1 MTRLAA
7 AGSGRAGGR
16 PASREPETPGARPRR
31 LDARRNLQ
39 AILEAAARELA
50 DDPKASMSAI
60 AERSGLGR
68 ATVYRHFRSREELVE
83 AIHRRA
89 LDDAEEAI
97 ARSRPREGPAPQ
109 ALERLVEALLEVG
122 DRYRVAAEL
131 HAGDPALRRRE
142 RRLARPVAALVE
154 RGQAAGE
161 LRGDIP
167 AEWVPQAL
175 AGLLAAAL
183 RASREGVIARNQAAR
198 CVLAALIEGVA
209 AGRGS
214 RASPPRGCRTS

>member
-7 AGSGRAGGR
+7 AGPGRTGGR
-16 PASREPETPGARPRR
+16 PASRDPKTPGPRPRR

-68 ATVYRHFRSREELVE
+68 ATVYRHFRGREELVE

-89 LDDAEEAI
+89 LDDAEDAI
-97 ARSRPREGPAPQ
+97 ALSGLQEGPAPQ

-122 DRYRVAAEL
+122 DRYRIAAEL
-131 HAGDPALRRRE
+131 HASDPALRRRE
-142 RRLARPVAALVE
+142 RLRAQPVIALVE

-161 LRGDIP
+161 LRADIR
-167 AEWVPQAL
+167 AAWVPQAL

-183 RASREGVIARNQAAR
+183 RASREGLIARDQAAR
-198 CVLAALIEGVA
+198 YVLAALIEGMA
-209 AGRGS
+209 AGGGP
-214 RASPPRGCRTS
+214 RASRLRGRGTN